1 MKKIEHT
8 KGEIKNGTK
17 NIYRWSDEDLVRN
30 YINNKVLYKM
40 ADTKD
45 LEIRY
50 QNRYTICRI
59 EMNRRKIQQDNYG
72 EFYKNV

>member
-1 MKKIEHT
+1 MYINAKN
-8 KGEIKNGTK
+8 GELKNGTK
-17 NIYRWSDEDLVRN
+17 DIYKWSDEDLVRN

-59 EMNRRKIQQDNYG
+59 EMIRRKIQQDNYG
-72 EFYKNV
+72 EFYKNA